1 MCVKTKDAH
10 HQWVMIYLIGQN
22 ISTPSQNYH
31 NFVRFLSDFC
41 IKILDKI
48 FDGHIHSS
56 DKTFDAKPIFRQ
68 FSLTEFCPIRY
79 SRTDSINEN
88 LSRTTLLIT
97 RLVIKNH
104 FYWTKPFLLNS
115 RQHQKNMDIRLLH
128 FEWKIF
134 WNHYT
139 LRYLIDGG

>member
-1 MCVKTKDAH
+1 M
-10 HQWVMIYLIGQN
+10 N
-22 ISTPSQNYH
+22 IFRQIKLQPAKRQLSRNFDT
-31 NFVRFLSDFC
+31 FVRFLPDFC
-41 IKILDKI
+41 IETLDKI
-48 FDGHIHSS
+48 FDGQNLSS

-104 FYWTKPFLLNS
+104 FY
-115 RQHQKNMDIRLLH
+115 
-128 FEWKIF
+128 
-134 WNHYT
+134 
-139 LRYLIDGG
+139 